1 MTTIAEPHLSVRF
14 QAATLA
20 AHCKMLAAGMRNSR
34 LPGKAILAKVTQLTG
49 QKYKRGQYQSAI
61 ADLTKILEAY
71 AITGR
76 STNNAVS
83 RDTD

>member
-1 MTTIAEPHLSVRF
+1 MTTITEPHLSVRF
-14 QAATLA
+14 QAAMLA

-34 LPGKAILAKVTQLTG
+34 LPSKAILAKVTQLTG

-76 STNNAVS
+76 RPTND
-83 RDTD
+83 RI